1 MVKYEVLN
9 ILENVNGK
17 WSYTAQIIDSLK
29 KTQVSGTVNSYKT
42 NSQIKNAIRTQ
53 MEWEIQKYQGTL
65 IPEKT
70 KALTTDSVF
79 KTKLSVMAE
88 I

>member
-1 MVKYEVLN
+1 MKYEVLN
-9 ILENVNGK
+9 IIEEINGK
-17 WSYTAQIIDSLK
+17 WSFTGQIVDGLK
-29 KTQVSGTVNSYKT
+29 KTQVGGTVNAFKT

-53 MEWEIQKYQGTL
+53 MELEIQKYQGTL

-70 KALTTDSVF
+70 KVLTTDSVF

>member
-1 MVKYEVLN
+1 MTYEVLN
-9 ILENVNGK
+9 IIEDINGK
-17 WSYTAQIIDSLK
+17 WSFAGQIIDGLE
-29 KTQVSGTVNSYKT
+29 KTQVGGTVNAYKT
-42 NSQIKNAIRTQ
+42 NSQIKNAIIAQ